1 MIYYRLLAELVV
13 VIHFAFVV
21 FVVLGGFLI
30 LWWRKV
36 IWLHLPAVLW
46 SAWIELSGGICPLTP
61 LENWFWIQ
69 GGQASYPDDFVGNY
83 ILPLIYPK
91 GLTRVTQIVLA
102 SIVISVNVLVYGYV
116 FLIRK
121 KKRLINREE

>member
-1 MIYYRLLAELVV
+1 MMYYRLFAELVV
-13 VIHFAFVV
+13 VIHFAFVA

-36 IWLHLPAVLW
+36 IWLHVPAVLW

-83 ILPLIYPK
+83 ILPLIYPE
-91 GLTRVTQIVLA
+91 GLSGEIQVLLA
-102 SIVISVNVLVYGYV
+102 VIVIFVNVMIYIYIFIVRG
-116 FLIRK
+116 RQGK
-121 KKRLINREE
+121 NSQ

>member
-1 MIYYRLLAELVV
+1 MMYYRLFAELVV

-30 LWWRKV
+30 FLWRKA
-36 IWLHLPAVLW
+36 IWLHVPAVLW

-61 LENWFWIQ
+61 LENWFWIK

-83 ILPLIYPK
+83 ILPLIYPE
-91 GLTRVTQIVLA
+91 GLTRAKQIILA
-102 SIVISVNVLVYGYV
+102 AMVIFGNVLVYGYI
-116 FLIRK
+116 FLIRNKGRFVNK
-121 KKRLINREE
+121 K

>member
-1 MIYYRLLAELVV
+1 MYYRLLAELVI

-30 LWWRKV
+30 FRWRKV
-36 IWLHLPAVLW
+36 LWLHVPALIW

-61 LENWFWIQ
+61 LENWFWIK

-83 ILPLIYPK
+83 ILPLIYPE
-91 GLTRVTQIVLA
+91 GLTRAIQIVLA
-102 SIVISVNVLVYGYV
+102 AIVILINLLVYGYV
-116 FLIRK
+116 FLFRK
-121 KKRLINREE
+121 KGRLINRK

>member
-1 MIYYRLLAELVV
+1 MYYRLLAELVI

-30 LWWRKV
+30 FRWRKV
-36 IWLHLPAVLW
+36 LWLHVPALLW

-61 LENWFWIQ
+61 LENWFWIK

-83 ILPLIYPK
+83 ILPLIYPE
-91 GLTRVTQIVLA
+91 GLTRAIQIVLA
-102 SIVISVNVLVYGYV
+102 AIVIFINLLVYGYV
-116 FLIRK
+116 LVFVK
-121 KKRLINREE
+121 KGRLINRK

>member
-1 MIYYRLLAELVV
+1 MYYRLFAELVV
-13 VIHFAFVV
+13 VIHFAFVA

-36 IWLHLPAVLW
+36 IWLHVPAVLW

-83 ILPLIYPK
+83 ILPLIYPE
-91 GLTRVTQIVLA
+91 GLSGKIQVLLA
-102 SIVISVNVLVYGYV
+102 VIVIFVNVMIYIYIFIVRG
-116 FLIRK
+116 RQGK
-121 KKRLINREE
+121 NSQ

>member
-1 MIYYRLLAELVV
+1 MYYRLFAELVV
-13 VIHFAFVV
+13 VIHFAFVA

-36 IWLHLPAVLW
+36 IWLHVPAVLW

-83 ILPLIYPK
+83 ILPLIYPE
-91 GLTRVTQIVLA
+91 GLSGEIQVLLA
-102 SIVISVNVLVYGYV
+102 VIVIFVNVMIYIYIFIVRG
-116 FLIRK
+116 RQGK
-121 KKRLINREE
+121 NSQ

>member
-1 MIYYRLLAELVV
+1 MMYYRLFAELVV

-30 LWWRKV
+30 FLWRRA
-36 IWLHLPAVLW
+36 IWLHVPAVLW

-61 LENWFWIQ
+61 LENWFWIK

-83 ILPLIYPK
+83 ILPLIYPE
-91 GLTRVTQIVLA
+91 GLTRAKQIILA
-102 SIVISVNVLVYGYV
+102 AMVIFGNVLVYGYI
-116 FLIRK
+116 FLIRNKGRFVNK
-121 KKRLINREE
+121 K

>member
-1 MIYYRLLAELVV
+1 MMYYRLFAEIVV

-30 LWWRKV
+30 FRWRKV
-36 IWLHLPAVLW
+36 LWLHVPAVLW

-61 LENWFWIQ
+61 LENWFWIK

-83 ILPLIYPK
+83 ILPLIYPE
-91 GLTRVTQIVLA
+91 GLTRAIQIVLVA
-102 SIVISVNVLVYGYV
+102 IVILINLLVYGYV
-116 FLIRK
+116 FLFRK
-121 KKRLINREE
+121 KGRLINRK

>member
-1 MIYYRLLAELVV
+1 MYYRLLAELVI

-30 LWWRKV
+30 SRWHKV
-36 IWLHLPAVLW
+36 LWLHVPALIW

-61 LENWFWIQ
+61 LENWFWIK

-83 ILPLIYPK
+83 ILPLLYPG
-91 GLTRVTQIVLA
+91 GLTRAIQIVLA
-102 SIVISVNVLVYGYV
+102 AIVILINLLVYGYV
-116 FLIRK
+116 FLFLK
-121 KKRLINREE
+121 KGRLINRK